1 MDCRQFIV
9 ATDQGI
15 FYKLQ
20 QLAPDKEFIIAP
32 TAGNGASCRSC
43 ANCPW
48 MAMNELENL
57 ANVFDRTD
65 NEIFVEPEIGRQAMV
80 PLRRM
85 LDFAAELRV
94 AVKGNA

>member
-1 MDCRQFIV
+1 MENRRFIV

-20 QLAPDKEFIIAP
+20 QQAPDKEFIIAP
-32 TAGNGASCRSC
+32 TAGNGAACRSC

-48 MAMNELENL
+48 MAMNDLEAL
-57 ANVFDRTD
+57 AAVFDRGD
-65 NEIFVEPEIGRQAMV
+65 NEIFVDPAVGEQAMV

-85 LDFAAELRV
+85 LDFAAGLQV
-94 AVKGNA
+94 PVIGNA

>member
-1 MDCRQFIV
+1 MSQRQFIV

-32 TAGNGASCRSC
+32 TAGSGATCRSC

-48 MAMNELENL
+48 MAMNELELL
-57 ANVFDRTD
+57 AEIFDRHD
-65 NEIFVEPEIGRQAMV
+65 NEVFVEPQLGEQAMV

-85 LDFAAELRV
+85 LDFAAQL
-94 AVKGNA
+94 

>member
-1 MDCRQFIV
+1 MDNPRFIV

-20 QLAPDKEFIIAP
+20 QQAPHKEFIIAP
-32 TAGNGASCRSC
+32 TAGNGAACRSC

-48 MAMNELENL
+48 MGMNDLETL
-57 ANVFDRTD
+57 AQVFSRDD
-65 NEIFVEPEIGRQAMV
+65 NEIFVDPDIGAQAMV

-85 LDFAAELRV
+85 LDFAQRIHV
-94 AVKGNA
+94 PVTGNA